1 VAPVADSRDAEFL
14 NVSAIISSLKLAEFL
29 RFMAG
34 KEASDLHLKPM
45 RPPLLRIKGKLVPL
59 KSEALQPKELEEML
73 LEILTP
79 AQRQKLEQHQSVDI
93 GYGLTGVARFRA
105 NVYVQ
110 RGSLAAVFRR
120 IPFKL
125 PSIDELNL
133 PEVLESFVHL
143 PAGLVLI
150 TGPTGSGKSTTLAG
164 ILKSVIEQRQVHIV
178 TIEDPIEY
186 LFADGKAAVSQR
198 ELETDT
204 PSFSEAL
211 KNMFREDPDVIMVG
225 EMRDWQTM
233 QTTLTAAETGHLVF
247 STLHT
252 NSAGQSIDRIIDSCP
267 SNLQRQIR
275 SQLALVLR
283 AIVSMK
289 LIERSDGSGLLPVV
303 EILINSPKVSKHI
316 ETGETKEI
324 QEEMETSVAYYRM
337 QTMNQSL
344 IALLVNE
351 QITYERAMELSTDP
365 EDLSLKLRKLFPS
378 IEERGQGGEMPSVND
393 FSHISRLMETKNLY
407 EQQEHNWRMRLTE
420 KDEEIER
427 QRAEGDALR
436 RAADDRHRA
445 VADLE
450 AEVAKLKTENERIAK
465 EGQQKIAQLNE
476 RIKELNQRVLIAEGG
491 GRMTARR

>member
-1 VAPVADSRDAEFL
+1 
-14 NVSAIISSLKLAEFL
+14 
-29 RFMAG
+29 MAG

-79 AQRQKLEQHQSVDI
+79 AQRQKLEEHQSVDI

-125 PSIDELNL
+125 PSIEELNL
-133 PEVLESFVHL
+133 PEVIETLVQL

-164 ILKSVIEQRQVHIV
+164 ILKAVIEQRQVHIV

-204 PSFSEAL
+204 PDFAEAL
-211 KNMFREDPDVIMVG
+211 KNMFRQDPDVIMVG

-252 NSAGQSIDRIIDSCP
+252 NSASQSIDRIIDACP
-267 SNLQRQIR
+267 SNLQKQIR
-275 SQLALVLR
+275 SQVALVLR

-303 EILINSPKVSKHI
+303 EILVNSPKIAKHI
-316 ETGETKEI
+316 ETGETSEI
-324 QEEMETSVAYYRM
+324 QEEMETSVAYYHM

-344 IALLVNE
+344 IALLVNG

-365 EDLSLKLRKLFPS
+365 EDLSLKLRKLFPQ
-378 IEERGQGGEMPSVND
+378 IEERGQGGAMASVND
-393 FSHISRLMETKNLY
+393 FSHISRLLETKTLY
-407 EQQEHNWRMRLTE
+407 EQQEHNWRMRLAE
-420 KDEEIER
+420 KDEEIAHHRSENQELRQSGDER
-427 QRAEGDALR
+427 HKAL
-436 RAADDRHRA
+436 AG
-445 VADLE
+445 LE
-450 AEVAKLKTENERIAK
+450 AEIARLKAENERLLK
-465 EGQQKIAQLNE
+465 EGQQKISQLNE

-491 GRMTARR
+491 GKVTASRR

>member
-1 VAPVADSRDAEFL
+1 
-14 NVSAIISSLKLAEFL
+14 
-29 RFMAG
+29 MAG

-73 LEILTP
+73 LEMLTP
-79 AQRQKLEQHQSVDI
+79 AQREKLEQHQSVDI

-125 PSIDELNL
+125 PSIEELNL
-133 PEVLESFVHL
+133 PEVLETFVHL
-143 PAGLVLI
+143 PAGLVLV

-164 ILKSVIEQRQVHIV
+164 ILKAVIEQRPVHIV

-204 PSFSEAL
+204 PTFSEAL
-211 KNMFREDPDVIMVG
+211 KNMFRQDPDVIMVG

-252 NSAGQSIDRIIDSCP
+252 NSASQSIDRIIDSCP
-267 SNLQRQIR
+267 SNQQRQIR

-289 LIERSDGSGLLPVV
+289 LIEKSDGTGLLPVV
-303 EILINSPKVSKHI
+303 EILVNSPKVAKHI

-344 IALLVNE
+344 IALLVNGR
-351 QITYERAMELSTDP
+351 ITYERAMELSTDP
-365 EDLSLKLRKLFPS
+365 EDLSLKLRKLFPQ
-378 IEERGQGGEMPSVND
+378 IEERRQGGPMASDND
-393 FSHISRLMETKNLY
+393 FSHISRLMETKALY
-407 EQQEHNWRMRLTE
+407 EQQEQNWRLRLAEKEQEIARQKAETE
-420 KDEEIER
+420 S
-427 QRAEGDALR
+427 LR
-436 RAADDRHRA
+436 RSGDDRHKT
-445 VADLE
+445 VGELE
-450 AEVAKLKTENERIAK
+450 AEISRLKTENERLAK
-465 EGQQKIAQLNE
+465 DGQQKIAQLNE

-491 GRMTARR
+491 GKVAANQGFFKR